1 MDKKI
6 REVKEK
12 NDKQMDKLIKMDIPR
27 DKKIEQCDK
36 MMHRK
41 KK

>member
-12 NDKQMDKLIKMDIPR
+12 NDKQMNQLVVLDKVR
-27 DKKIEQCDK
+27 DKKIERCDK
-36 MMHRK
+36 EMK
-41 KK
+41 KKK